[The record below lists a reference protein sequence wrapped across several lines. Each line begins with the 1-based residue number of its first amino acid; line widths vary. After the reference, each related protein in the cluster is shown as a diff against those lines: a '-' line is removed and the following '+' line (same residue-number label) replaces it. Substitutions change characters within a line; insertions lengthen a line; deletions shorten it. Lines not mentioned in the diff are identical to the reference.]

1 MARIFS
7 VYLFFHHHR
16 YPIKVNLDN
25 TESMTICEGDTYKLE
40 VGDQAYQLYW
50 LLKGSYYLM
59 YRFERNTDTGMPRI
73 VNKKET
79 LKMCQELYDAPGVI
93 PIRDIYVK
101 ISLQTSNSRLDFR
114 YSAGLYSLKV
124 FTRGQVTEERELGST
139 EFFNL
144 VRERCGL
151 QFDVGEFL
159 KMNK

>member
-1 MARIFS
+1 
-7 VYLFFHHHR
+7 
-16 YPIKVNLDN
+16 
-25 TESMTICEGDTYKLE
+25 
-40 VGDQAYQLYW
+40 
-50 LLKGSYYLM
+50 
-59 YRFERNTDTGMPRI
+59 
-73 VNKKET
+73 
-79 LKMCQELYDAPGVI
+79 MCQELYDSPGVI

-114 YSAGLYSLKV
+114 SGLYSLKV